1 MGWKETDEKLIRRG
15 ELILDPE
22 FLRNRKKELK
32 TMNTHKRGPHYR
44 MANSYIQLLSAV
56 RYLYQ
61 MPYRQLEGFTHSLH
75 TLVPALPTGDYSGL
89 GRRIL
94 SLPVDPY
101 HDLKE
106 TNEPVSIAVDSTGIK
121 VQKAG
126 GWVERKHGKKKR
138 YVKLSF
144 AVNTVTHEV
153 VAMEVSTDDV
163 HDVKAL
169 PGLVEGAGRN
179 VQVIYKLLY
188 FVKSHRFDLGSH
200 HRIVLSLPVLCLFL
214 RSVV

>member
-1 MGWKETDEKLIRRG
+1 
-15 ELILDPE
+15 
-22 FLRNRKKELK
+22 
-32 TMNTHKRGPHYR
+32 
-44 MANSYIQLLSAV
+44 
-56 RYLYQ
+56 
-61 MPYRQLEGFTHSLH
+61 
-75 TLVPALPTGDYSGL
+75 
-89 GRRIL
+89 
-94 SLPVDPY
+94 
-101 HDLKE
+101 
-106 TNEPVSIAVDSTGIK
+106 
-121 VQKAG
+121 
-126 GWVERKHGKKKR
+126 
-138 YVKLSF
+138 VKLSF

-179 VQVIYKLLY
+179 VRVIYKLLY